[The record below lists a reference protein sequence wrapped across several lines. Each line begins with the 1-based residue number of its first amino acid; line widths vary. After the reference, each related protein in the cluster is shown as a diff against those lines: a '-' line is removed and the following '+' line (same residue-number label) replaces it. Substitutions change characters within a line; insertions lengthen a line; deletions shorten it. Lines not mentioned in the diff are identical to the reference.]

1 MPVAYLNGSVAT
13 LYNTVSVTANQS
25 YPYDSLS
32 TGADR
37 ILVVTTIAENGIGVP
52 TGVTY
57 GGVAL
62 TKAITVSPNSG
73 DGFSETGDIWT
84 LTNPAAGSNTLAFS
98 GGGSGQDGAAT
109 ASVYTGVDQATPIG
123 NTAVNSA
130 LEGTEATT
138 VSITKQSE
146 DNLIVWTYVYDQGDK
161 AMAAIADNMGLVLA
175 YTDFISNR
183 ASSFGTGYRSAGTSS
198 VLVGANRT
206 SGGSSED
213 NGIAAIELMA
223 SPSGPVTPINPSIT
237 NLLATSARLNW
248 EQG

>member
-1 MPVAYLNGSVAT
+1 MPVAYLDGSVAT

-98 GGGSGQDGAAT
+98 GGGSGRDGAAT

-138 VSITKQSE
+138 VSITKQTEAS
-146 DNLIVWTYVYDQGDK
+146 LVIWTYVYDQVDK
-161 AMAAIADNMGLVLA
+161 AMAVIADNVGLVA
-175 YTDFISNR
+175 DQTDTAVTR
-183 ASSFGTGYRSAGTSS
+183 ALSFGVGYREVGTGS
-198 VLVGANRT
+198 VLVGASRT
-206 SGGSSED
+206 ASISQD

-223 SPSGPVTPINPSIT
+223 SPTGPVTPINPSVT